1 MKDKILDIAIL
12 PDQFENQK
20 ESVKVSIRGWI
31 QNVRKMGK
39 KLFLVV
45 RDGTGYI
52 QAVVSQQNYTGNNL
66 EEVMQLFRESSVIV
80 EGSLKQDKRAPF
92 QGLELQVSHV
102 KILGQSSP
110 DIESEYR
117 PDSNPD
123 VLMDKR
129 HLVIRGPA
137 TSNILRFRSILTQ
150 AFRNYFFKRGS
161 VELHAPTL
169 VQTEVEGGST
179 LFKLKYF
186 DQDAYLTQSSQLY
199 LETAIFALKD
209 VFCVMPSYR
218 AEKSRTRRHLTEY
231 THIEWEAAFV
241 EFEELL
247 QIMEEMIRSIV
258 KETQEIAGDIINERN
273 PKFHLND
280 KPFIRITY
288 EEAIEIL
295 NEKQITKENGSKFDY
310 GDEITEKPERQ
321 LVDDLNH
328 PVFLIKFP
336 AKQKAFYMKRDSEND
351 ELTLSVDLLV
361 PNVGEI
367 IGGSVREDD
376 LDVLLKRFDE
386 EGLDTK
392 PYYWYNDLRKYG
404 SVPHSG
410 FGLGLERC
418 LVWILGLDH
427 IRDSCFYPRLQNRIT
442 P

>member
-1 MKDKILDIAIL
+1 
-12 PDQFENQK
+12 
-20 ESVKVSIRGWI
+20 
-31 QNVRKMGK
+31 
-39 KLFLVV
+39 
-45 RDGTGYI
+45 
-52 QAVVSQQNYTGNNL
+52 
-66 EEVMQLFRESSVIV
+66 
-80 EGSLKQDKRAPF
+80 
-92 QGLELQVSHV
+92 
-102 KILGQSSP
+102 
-110 DIESEYR
+110 
-117 PDSNPD
+117 
-123 VLMDKR
+123 
-129 HLVIRGPA
+129 
-137 TSNILRFRSILTQ
+137 
-150 AFRNYFFKRGS
+150 
-161 VELHAPTL
+161 
-169 VQTEVEGGST
+169 
-179 LFKLKYF
+179 
-186 DQDAYLTQSSQLY
+186 
-199 LETAIFALKD
+199 
-209 VFCVMPSYR
+209 
-218 AEKSRTRRHLTEY
+218 RHLTEY